1 MIEAAIHSHEITVRI
16 LNLNVSMKFRLS
28 KKTSQTRKLPILH
41 IFYERELFKIGF
53 IHNFYD
59 KAPTHNGE

>member
-1 MIEAAIHSHEITVRI
+1 MLEVAIHSHEITVKI

-28 KKTSQTRKLPILH
+28 KKTSQTRKLPILCM
-41 IFYERELFKIGF
+41 FYERELLKIGF

-59 KAPTHNGE
+59 KAPTHIGE